1 VAVAVAVAVVV
12 VVFFFVVVVVVVVV
26 VVSRTGLL
34 QPVTFVGVEGVVE
47 AHDVV
52 CREPTPAAAATP
64 FFAAPETWL
73 CWAEKIW
80 FATED
85 RRTW

>member
-1 VAVAVAVAVVV
+1 MAVAVAVAVVV
-12 VVFFFVVVVVVVVV
+12 VVFFFVIVVVV

-52 CREPTPAAAATP
+52 CREPTPAAAAPP

-73 CWAEKIW
+73 CWAEKIL

-85 RRTW
+85 RRT